1 MLTFRSKLPLSG
13 KQMLYKNVAVVVVVV
28 VVVVVDILR
37 VLVYMIM
44 SLL

>member
-1 MLTFRSKLPLSG
+1 MLTFRSKLPLSC

-28 VVVVVDILR
+28 AVVDILR